1 MTAPKVSSRPRRRR
15 FGGGIHGSIANSFAV
30 NGFAL
35 LMCVIA
41 LFPVLYMVLVALR
54 PTDRPITGL
63 TLFTDPA
70 FTVENFG
77 KAANAMP
84 LWSSLANSAFTT
96 VIGTVTTLF
105 FCSLAGFAFAK
116 FRFRGRNVLFVLILL
131 TMLIPAEIG
140 VVPLF
145 VIMKNLGLV
154 NSLWSLII
162 PRMATAVGIFYMRQ
176 YISTVPDEMIEA
188 ARIDG
193 ASNFRIYWSIIL
205 PVIKPALAIW
215 ATLTVLARWNDFF
228 WPLVFLQTEAKHTLM
243 LSLSLLPVAEGLSTP
258 WPVIM
263 AGTTIAVVPVIIVYL
278 VLQLMQKGN
287 LTEGAVKG

>member
-1 MTAPKVSSRPRRRR
+1 MRRTSR
-15 FGGGIHGSIANSFAV
+15 IHGSVANTFAV
-30 NGFAL
+30 NGFAVL
-35 LMCVIA
+35 IAVGA

-54 PTDRPITGL
+54 PTDKRITGL
-63 TLFTDPA
+63 ELFTDPS

-96 VIGTVTTLF
+96 AVGTVTTLF

-116 FRFRGRNVLFVLILL
+116 FRFKGRNVLFVLILV
-131 TMLIPAEIG
+131 TMLIPSEIG

-145 VIMKNLGLV
+145 VIMRNLELV

-176 YISTVPDEMIEA
+176 YISTVPDEIIEA

-193 ASNFRIYWSIIL
+193 ASNFRIYWNIVL
-205 PVIKPALAIW
+205 PIIKPALAIW

-263 AGTTIAVVPVIIVYL
+263 AGTTIAVIPVIVVYL
-278 VLQLMQKGN
+278 ILQLLQKGN